1 MPPNS
6 RPPRRSERHR
16 LDQPQSSSSHVE
28 PMPVTPPPT
37 APTSVPP
44 LDQTPAPTSALTS
57 TSTSTPTPAPILA
70 PTLTS
75 PSMSTPKQG
84 PVQPVHNWYTDPETK
99 DDHAAVG
106 HVEFMNEYWPNGQAD
121 WAKQPF
127 IQTFPPSKRIV
138 SQLHSIT
145 VLCLYFEIDLQ
156 SLYEPG
162 GYIHDAVKPGSSL
175 RQTNCGR
182 ALECIKKAKGFER
195 PVYRSILHGKQDGR
209 FDNDICG
216 FDPKEA
222 AEAEHSDDLPT
233 VDDMAAEAN
242 IKRPLKRPSIPGS
255 IKRQRSGSTT
265 PARGSS
271 AAESI
276 DLIQE
281 DSDHDSQSA
290 TSHLHPIEDRA
301 KQKISD
307 PTAWLCDESID
318 RSVRQI
324 LLYHNRS
331 NFTWRHPLWL
341 NVRGVNH
348 EKKELRGK
356 FPKDSRIVFCP
367 VRTASH
373 WSLVVIYQENG
384 ICVKAE
390 HYDSMASPSRTQD
403 IEKALKEVLGDIKL
417 LLIDDFKQRDG
428 YNCGVFVISAV
439 EHLVLGIQIPRDL
452 DLAKERQKWRDRLPP
467 SPFLNRE
474 TSSSH
479 KLSTLE
485 LPNHQSLVSGTH
497 SLEPASSSDNPSLA
511 KDEILER
518 IQQVKDSIQGKQ
530 NALSKMQDRETFR
543 TRFGS
548 KMADVRGLVEGGD
561 FWNDKEE
568 QKQLLDAIE
577 VVHKLQERFESQVF
591 RGESKTQADQDI
603 NDLKVQMNDLH
614 RERVAIIQKE
624 VQEAETKARHLKL
637 ALLEAK
643 KAQEE
648 DTTEREEAQH
658 DADHTAAQLEETGSD
673 HSSNTG

>member
-1 MPPNS
+1 
-6 RPPRRSERHR
+6 
-16 LDQPQSSSSHVE
+16 
-28 PMPVTPPPT
+28 MPVTPPPT
-37 APTSVPP
+37 TPTSVPP
-44 LDQTPAPTSALTS
+44 PDQTLAPTSALTS
-57 TSTSTPTPAPILA
+57 TSTSTPTPASILA

-75 PSMSTPKQG
+75 PSMSTQKQG
-84 PVQPVHNWYTDPETK
+84 PIQPVHNWYTNPKTK
-99 DDHAAVG
+99 DDRAAV
-106 HVEFMNEYWPNGQAD
+106 VNVMFMNQSWPNGQAG

-145 VLCLYFEIDLQ
+145 VLCRYFKIDLQ
-156 SLYEPG
+156 SLYEPD
-162 GYIHDAVKPGSSL
+162 GYIHKAVGLGSSL
-175 RQTNCGR
+175 TQANCGQ
-182 ALECIKKAKGFER
+182 ALDNIKKDKVFKG
-195 PVYRSILHGKQDGR
+195 PVHRSILHGKQNGR

-233 VDDMAAEAN
+233 IDDMAAEAN
-242 IKRPLKRPSIPGS
+242 IKRLLESPSIPKP
-255 IKRQRSGSTT
+255 IKRQRSRTTT

-271 AAESI
+271 AVESI

-290 TSHLHPIEDRA
+290 ATHLRPIEDRA

-331 NFTWRHPLWL
+331 NFACQDPLWL
-341 NVRGVNH
+341 DVQGVNH
-348 EKKELRGK
+348 ESKRLRGK
-356 FPKDSRIVFCP
+356 FPKDSRTVFCP
-367 VRTASH
+367 VKTASH
-373 WSLVVIYQENG
+373 WSLAVIYQENG
-384 ICVKAE
+384 RCVKAE
-390 HYDSMASPSRTQD
+390 HHDSMANPYRTQI
-403 IEKALKEVLGDIKL
+403 IEKALKEVLGDTKL

-428 YNCGVFVISAV
+428 HNCGVFVISAV
-439 EHLVLGIQIPRDL
+439 EHTVLGIPIPRDL

-485 LPNHQSLVSGTH
+485 PPNHQSLVSGTH
-497 SLEPASSSDNPSLA
+497 SLAPASSSDNPPLV

-530 NALSKMQDRETFR
+530 NALSKMQNRETFR
-543 TRFGS
+543 TGFGS

-568 QKQLLDAIE
+568 QEQLLDAIE
-577 VVHKLQERFESQVF
+577 VVCKLQERFESQVF
-591 RGESKTQADQDI
+591 RGESKTQVDQDI
-603 NDLKVQMNDLH
+603 KHLKVQMNDLH
-614 RERVAIIQKE
+614 QERVAIIQKE
-624 VQEAETKARHLKL
+624 AQEAEAKARDLKL
-637 ALLEAK
+637 ALLEAQ

-648 DTTEREEAQH
+648 DSTEREEAQH
-658 DADHTAAQLEETGSD
+658 DADHTAAQLEKAGMD
-673 HSSNTG
+673 HSSNAG

>member
-1 MPPNS
+1 M
-6 RPPRRSERHR
+6 
-16 LDQPQSSSSHVE
+16 
-28 PMPVTPPPT
+28 
-37 APTSVPP
+37 
-44 LDQTPAPTSALTS
+44 SAQ
-57 TSTSTPTPAPILA
+57 
-70 PTLTS
+70 
-75 PSMSTPKQG
+75 KQG
-84 PVQPVHNWYTDPETK
+84 AVQPVHNWYTNPETN
-99 DDHAAVG
+99 DDHAAVS
-106 HVEFMNEYWPNGQAD
+106 HVKFMNKYWPNGQAG

-145 VLCLYFEIDLQ
+145 VLCLYFKMDLQ
-156 SLYEPG
+156 SLYEPD
-162 GYIHDAVKPGSSL
+162 GYIHNAVRPGSSL
-175 RQTNCGR
+175 RQMNCGR

-195 PVYRSILHGKQDGR
+195 PVHRSILHGKQDGR

-242 IKRPLKRPSIPGS
+242 IKRPLKSPSIPGS

-324 LLYHNRS
+324 LLYHSRS
-331 NFTWRHPLWL
+331 NFAWRHPLWL

-390 HYDSMASPSRTQD
+390 HYDSMASPSHTQD
-403 IEKALKEVLGDIKL
+403 IEKALKEVLGDTKL

-439 EHLVLGIQIPRDL
+439 EHLVLGIPIPRDL
-452 DLAKERQKWRDRLPP
+452 DLAKERQKWQDRLPP

-474 TSSSH
+474 SSSSH

-485 LPNHQSLVSGTH
+485 PPHQHSPLSGTH
-497 SLEPASSSDNPSLA
+497 SLAPASNSGNPPLV

-518 IQQVKDSIQGKQ
+518 IQQAKDSIQGKQ

-543 TRFGS
+543 TGFGS
-548 KMADVRGLVEGGD
+548 KMAGVRNLVEVGD

-577 VVHKLQERFESQVF
+577 VVHKLQEKFESQVF
-591 RGESKTQADQDI
+591 HGESKTQVDQDI
-603 NDLKVQMNDLH
+603 KALKVQVNDLH
-614 RERVAIIQKE
+614 RERVAMIQKE
-624 VQEAETKARHLKL
+624 AQEAETKARDWKL

-658 DADHTAAQLEETGSD
+658 DADHTAAQLEKTGSD
-673 HSSNTG
+673 HSSNAG

>member
-1 MPPNS
+1 
-6 RPPRRSERHR
+6 
-16 LDQPQSSSSHVE
+16 
-28 PMPVTPPPT
+28 MPVTPPPT

-84 PVQPVHNWYTDPETK
+84 PVQLVHNWYTDPETK

-195 PVYRSILHGKQDGR
+195 PVHRSILHGKQDGR

-265 PARGSS
+265 LARGSS

-290 TSHLHPIEDRA
+290 TSHLHSIEDSA
-301 KQKISD
+301 KQKLSD
-307 PTAWLCDESID
+307 PTEWLCDESID

-324 LLYHNRS
+324 LLYQNPS
-331 NFTWRHPLWL
+331 NFAWRDPLWL
-341 NVRGVNH
+341 DVQGVNG
-348 EKKELRGK
+348 EGKTLRGK
-356 FPKDSRIVFCP
+356 FPKDSRIVFVP
-367 VRTASH
+367 VKTALPFKH

-384 ICVKAE
+384 RCVKAE
-390 HYDSMASPSRTQD
+390 HHDSLANLSRTQS
-403 IEKALKEVLGDIKL
+403 IEKALKEVLGDTKL

-428 YNCGVFVISAV
+428 YNCGVFVISAI
-439 EHLVLGIQIPRDL
+439 EHLVIGKQIPQDL
-452 DLAKERQKWRDRLPP
+452 DLAKERQKWQDRLPP

-530 NALSKMQDRETFR
+530 NALSTMQDRETFR

-591 RGESKTQADQDI
+591 RGESKTQVDQDI
-603 NDLKVQMNDLH
+603 KDLKAQMNDMH

-637 ALLEAK
+637 ALLEAR

-658 DADHTAAQLEETGSD
+658 DADHTAAQLEKTGSD
-673 HSSNTG
+673 HSSNAG

>member
-1 MPPNS
+1 
-6 RPPRRSERHR
+6 
-16 LDQPQSSSSHVE
+16 
-28 PMPVTPPPT
+28 MPVTPPPT

-44 LDQTPAPTSALTS
+44 PDQTPAPTSTLTS
-57 TSTSTPTPAPILA
+57 TSTSTPTPAPTLA
-70 PTLTS
+70 PSLTWPS
-75 PSMSTPKQG
+75 ASMSAQKQG
-84 PVQPVHNWYTDPETK
+84 AVQPVHNWYTNPKTN
-99 DDHAAVG
+99 DDHAAVS
-106 HVEFMNEYWPNGQAD
+106 HVKFMNKYWPNGQAG

-145 VLCLYFEIDLQ
+145 VLCLYFEMNLQ
-156 SLYEPG
+156 SLYEPD
-162 GYIHDAVKPGSSL
+162 GYIYNAVRLGSSL
-175 RQTNCGR
+175 RQMNCGR

-195 PVYRSILHGKQDGR
+195 PVHRSILHGKQDGR
-209 FDNDICG
+209 FDNDIWG

-233 VDDMAAEAN
+233 VDDMAAEVN

-265 PARGSS
+265 PARDSS

-301 KQKISD
+301 KQKIAD

-324 LLYHNRS
+324 LLYHSRS
-331 NFTWRHPLWL
+331 NFAWRHPLWL

-403 IEKALKEVLGDIKL
+403 IEKALKEVLGDTKL

-439 EHLVLGIQIPRDL
+439 EHLVLGIPIPRDL
-452 DLAKERQKWRDRLPP
+452 DLAKERQKWQDRLPP

-543 TRFGS
+543 TGFGS
-548 KMADVRGLVEGGD
+548 KMAGVRNLVEVGD

-568 QKQLLDAIE
+568 QKQLLDTIE
-577 VVHKLQERFESQVF
+577 VVHKLQEKFESQVF
-591 RGESKTQADQDI
+591 HGESKTQVDQHI
-603 NDLKVQMNDLH
+603 KALKVQVNDLH
-614 RERVAIIQKE
+614 RERVAMIQKE
-624 VQEAETKARHLKL
+624 AQEAETKARDWKL

-648 DTTEREEAQH
+648 DSTEREEAQH
-658 DADHTAAQLEETGSD
+658 DADHTAAQLEKTGSD
-673 HSSNTG
+673 HSSNAG